1 VLFRTMT
8 NETRWGS
15 RGFPVLGSFVLHGLL
30 LLGALMAQRQSVPV
44 PGVPGALTERVL
56 HRVEVSAFNE
66 PPVPARAAT
75 LPAAAAA
82 LPEPLAKPPRA
93 PAVAKAAPLRAP
105 ADEAATADRE
115 EAGGWLGIAKPVT
128 EDEPSERLERAAPER
143 DLLVERLL
151 AKERTRADQFRAA
164 ALPSNNPDAVESPP
178 PALPVASAGTLARPS
193 APGDLWAS
201 LTQALPAALNPALW
215 NDRRASVASNV
226 RLEARL
232 RDGKLV
238 ELKAGTPTWAGT
250 ESLRS
255 GLFELLKR
263 GQFSS
268 SRGET
273 SELFEVRVR
282 ASMQQGS
289 ELPALGYSAPPGG
302 LDGTAYAI
310 FPSGL
315 RIDAVVR
322 RLTD

>member
-1 VLFRTMT
+1 M
-8 NETRWGS
+8 NHQTRWGA
-15 RGFPVLGSFVLHGLL
+15 RGVPVLGSFVLHGLL
-30 LLGALMAQRQSVPV
+30 LLGALLAQRESVPV

-66 PPVPARAAT
+66 PSVPARAAAV
-75 LPAAAAA
+75 PAA
-82 LPEPLAKPPRA
+82 LPEPAAKPPRA
-93 PAVAKAAPLRAP
+93 PAVAKAVSPRAP
-105 ADEAATADRE
+105 ADEATAPDRE
-115 EAGGWLGIAKPVT
+115 EAGGWLGVAKPLT
-128 EDEPSERLERAAPER
+128 ENEPSQPVERAAPER

-164 ALPSNNPDAVESPP
+164 ALPSSNPDAVESPP
-178 PALPVASAGTLARPS
+178 PALPVASAGTLARAS

-201 LTQALPAALNPALW
+201 LTQALPAALNPAVW
-215 NDRRASVASNV
+215 SERRASVVSNV

-238 ELKAGTPTWAGT
+238 ELKAETPTWAGT

-255 GLFELLKR
+255 SLFELLKR

-268 SRGET
+268 SRGERG
-273 SELFEVRVR
+273 EAREVFEVRVR

-302 LDGTAYAI
+302 RDGTAYAV

-322 RLTD
+322 RVTE